1 MMYAKIR
8 VRVLTG
14 PMKNAGT
21 NANVFISFRNKNTKT
36 WTTEYQLDSPKD
48 DFERGQMDVF
58 KLDIGMRA
66 SDVDKIRIRH
76 DNTGKKPGW
85 FLSMI
90 VIEDTETQDYVS
102 FPFNRCLSND
112 EDSEDGLSAE
122 IKAV

>member
-1 MMYAKIR
+1 
-8 VRVLTG
+8 
-14 PMKNAGT
+14 
-21 NANVFISFRNKNTKT
+21 
-36 WTTEYQLDSPKD
+36 
-48 DFERGQMDVF
+48 MDVF

-102 FPFNRCLSND
+102 FPFNRWLSND